1 VRRQP
6 ATGAWSRQACQN
18 AAVERA
24 VDRFEDWTTTSEL
37 LDLLRRH
44 TRAR

>member
-1 VRRQP
+1 VL
-6 ATGAWSRQACQN
+6 TGEGV